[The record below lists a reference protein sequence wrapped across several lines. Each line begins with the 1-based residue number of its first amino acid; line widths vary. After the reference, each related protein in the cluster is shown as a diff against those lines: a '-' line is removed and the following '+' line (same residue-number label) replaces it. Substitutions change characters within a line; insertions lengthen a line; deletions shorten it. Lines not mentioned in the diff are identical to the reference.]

1 MNINKD
7 KPTDVIALGNA
18 LLDFL
23 IEIDEERFLEFNLT
37 KGQFHLVDGKQ
48 AQELLQ
54 KIRKHQLTIDIVP
67 GGSAANTLRALALL
81 GANVILCGKVGDDN
95 NGKIYVEE
103 MRNHGVY
110 PRFSSHSQQT
120 GHALTFITPDAERT
134 FSVHLGA
141 AIELTKEDILEEDI
155 KKSKI
160 LHLEGYQ
167 LEGKTSDIVLHALQ
181 LAQKHGLTIS
191 LDVADPG
198 VISRNKAIFDKIITK
213 YADILFL
220 NEIEALE
227 FSPSPEEAI
236 QNLGKHCE
244 IVVVKLGKKGSL
256 LHQNHTTSFI
266 SAFPAKAIDTTG
278 AGGSYA
284 AGFLYGYGEQWKVQ
298 KAAMLG
304 SYLASKVVELKGVT
318 LKSLDFPNIKQ
329 QVEKTWSK

>member
-1 MNINKD
+1 MNPP

-23 IEIDEERFLEFNLT
+23 IEIDEQRFLEFNLT

-54 KIRKHQLTIDIVP
+54 KIRRHQLTIDIVP

-81 GANVILCGKVGDDN
+81 GANVILCGKVGNDDH
-95 NGKIYVEE
+95 GKLYVEE
-103 MRNHGVY
+103 MRKHGVS
-110 PRFSSHSQQT
+110 PRLSSHSLQT

-141 AIELTKEDILEEDI
+141 AIELVKEDIMEEDI
-155 KKSKI
+155 KNSKV

-167 LEGKTSDIVLHALQ
+167 LEGKTSEIVLHALE

-191 LDVADPG
+191 LDVADPS
-198 VISRNKAIFDKIITK
+198 VIRRNKVLFDEIIAK
-213 YADILFL
+213 YTDILFL
-220 NEIEALE
+220 NENEALE
-227 FSPSPEEAI
+227 FAPSPEEAI
-236 QNLGKHCE
+236 QNLGKHCNL
-244 IVVVKLGKKGSL
+244 VVVKLGKKGSL

-278 AGGSYA
+278 AGDSYA
-284 AGFLYGYGEQWKVQ
+284 AGFLYGYCYNWDLQ
-298 KAAMLG
+298 KAATLG
-304 SYLASKVVELKGVT
+304 SYLASKVVELKGVK
-318 LKSLDFPNIKQ
+318 LKSLDFPKIKQ
-329 QVEKTWSK
+329 QIEHG